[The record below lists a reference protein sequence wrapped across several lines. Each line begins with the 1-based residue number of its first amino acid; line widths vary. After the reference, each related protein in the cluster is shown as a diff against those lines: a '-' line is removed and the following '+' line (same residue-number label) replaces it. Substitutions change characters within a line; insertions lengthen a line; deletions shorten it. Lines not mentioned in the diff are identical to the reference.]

1 LKRANV
7 ECSVGAIPKNKQL
20 KMCTIT
26 KNYFLKIVRLTKVCI
41 RDNVLTK
48 MLECYR

>member
-1 LKRANV
+1 MLRGRNIQKQAIKNV
-7 ECSVGAIPKNKQL
+7 HYNEKL
-20 KMCTIT
+20 
-26 KNYFLKIVRLTKVCI
+26 FLKIVRLTKVCI